1 MNGTGHRVDV
11 RAVVLFVV
19 LDVLTYALLYWL
31 VMPAFAEVLLAV
43 DPTTSAAIGWVL
55 SAVRL
60 VLVGVV
66 VARSYRR
73 RYGFETR
80 SELVPTAVVAGVT
93 AWSTQ
98 LLLGVLASLIVGV
111 APGSWA
117 MLRDLVVWV
126 GFAVVATLFV
136 QPGPAETMPLRF
148 RQAAAGSDRGGVN
161 VMLLPAVVA
170 VVVGALLLIR
180 MVGSAANDEREARTA
195 ADAAALAAVDRWR
208 LDLRSAFEAATGSSD
223 AADFWAFAGTDLGS
237 LASGGMTSAADRYAQ
252 ANDAELVAIDVDPA
266 NARVTVRVRHDD
278 TVPETTTRKESVAS
292 AELVLR
298 SGVCRSGSRLGFRVG
313 GTCRTSAPP
322 PPPVPTPT
330 PEPTP
335 LPGEPTPSPTPPPPP
350 PPFAPPS
357 GIGAFRVDTR
367 LTTS

>member
-1 MNGTGHRVDV
+1 MNGTGHRVDG
-11 RAVVLFVV
+11 RAVVLFVL
-19 LDVLTYALLYWL
+19 LDLLTYALLYWL
-31 VMPAFAEVLLAV
+31 VMPAFAEVLLAL
-43 DPTTSAAIGWVL
+43 DPTTSVAIGWVL

-73 RYGFETR
+73 RHGFEAR
-80 SELVPTAVVAGVT
+80 SELLPTAVVAGVT
-93 AWSTQ
+93 AWSAQ
-98 LLLGVLASLIVGV
+98 LLLGVLASVIVGV

-117 MLRDLVVWV
+117 MLRDLAVWV

-148 RQAAAGSDRGGVN
+148 RQALGSDRGAVN
-161 VMLLPAVVA
+161 VMLVPAVVA
-170 VVVGALLLIR
+170 VVVGALLLIG

-208 LDLRSAFEAATGSSD
+208 LDLRSAFDAATGSSD

-252 ANDAELVAIDVDPA
+252 ANDAELVSFDVDPA
-266 NARVTVRVRHDD
+266 NARVTVRVRHLD
-278 TVPETTTRKESVAS
+278 TVPETTTRKESVAT

-298 SGVCRSGSRLGFRVG
+298 SGVCRSGSRLGFLVG

-322 PPPVPTPT
+322 PPPVPSPT

-335 LPGEPTPSPTPPPPP
+335 SPGEPTPSPTPPPPP

-357 GIGAFRVDTR
+357 GIGVFRVDTR
-367 LTTS
+367 LATS

>member
-1 MNGTGHRVDV
+1 MNGTGHRVDG

-31 VMPAFAEVLLAV
+31 VMPAFGEVLLAV
-43 DPTTSAAIGWVL
+43 DTTTATAIGWVL

-66 VARSYRR
+66 VARAYRR
-73 RYGFETR
+73 RHGFEART
-80 SELVPTAVVAGVT
+80 ELLPTAVVAGVT
-93 AWSTQ
+93 AWSAQ
-98 LLLGVLASLIVGV
+98 LVLGVLANLLVGV

-136 QPGPAETMPLRF
+136 QPGPPETMPLRF
-148 RQAAAGSDRGGVN
+148 RHALGQDRGGVN

-180 MVGSAANDEREARTA
+180 LIGSATNDEREARTA

-208 LDLRSAFEAATGSSD
+208 VDLRSAFDGAVDASDPAT
-223 AADFWAFAGTDLGS
+223 FWSFAGTDLGS
-237 LASGGMTSAADRYAQ
+237 LASGAMSADADRYAR
-252 ANDAELVAIDVDPA
+252 ANDAELVSIDLDPA
-266 NARVTVRVRHDD
+266 AARVTVRVRHVD
-278 TVPETTTRKESVAS
+278 TVPDTSTRKESVAT

-298 SGVCRSGSRLGFRVG
+298 SGVCRSGSRLGYLVG
-313 GTCRTSAPP
+313 GTCRTTAPAPTPP
-322 PPPVPTPT
+322 PTPSPTPS
-330 PEPTP
+330 PS
-335 LPGEPTPSPTPPPPP
+335 PGAPTPSPTPPPPP
-350 PPFAPPS
+350 PPFAPPA